1 MPVFSIYSIGDAEF
15 LEQILIAVAMITG
28 TGDFKQLAGVG
39 LLLGVLMICIQSL
52 IQGAKEINFHQV
64 LIGWIMYSCFFG
76 PTCTITIEDGYTGQ
90 VRVVSNVPIGVGFT
104 GSTISSIGYHVT
116 KLFEQGYSTPS
127 SVTQKP
133 FAEPLKIL
141 NETRRRAYDSGVFQA
156 LNASNGGGSVD
167 FRKSWDNYIRECT
180 LTKLDMGIITLD
192 EMFKAPYTEAF
203 RFYSNL
209 YGTKLYLSPSQPNG
223 QDYTCTDA
231 WGPLIAATNNVSSAQ
246 VQQILAPIIGIRTTA
261 ETPIGKITDSLTAL
275 GASSTTASNFIQMS
289 LLEPLYF
296 DAVMG
301 KYQDVQ
307 DFTSAAMVN
316 QAIMQRNTQWATE
329 HTLFM
334 TVVRPMMTFFEGFVY
349 AITPI
354 MGFLIVLG
362 SAGIMMVGKYFQ
374 TILWIQLWMPVLSI
388 INLYIITAANGDI
401 SRYAIG
407 GLNSLY
413 ALSGA
418 GDRLDTW
425 IGTGGMLAAAT
436 PVISLF
442 IVTGSTYAFTT
453 LASRVGG
460 ADHINEKMASP
471 DVMQNG
477 PVAQMMP
484 TFNGNSHSGLMRS
497 GTESL
502 MPTASFGGNI
512 SSGVQSAQARMQ
524 QAQQGFSET
533 LGRSVT
539 QGVSESDQTTRLSSL
554 GQSVGS
560 MNTKQSQAVSSKAQD
575 FSRQF
580 GVSDT
585 KSNAVRGIFGLQAT
599 GSIST
604 PTAAKMLTKFIA
616 GIDGSASATG
626 TATKESGAMNAN
638 KHDEIDKF
646 VTGAQFSKSDSQ
658 ALTNQLAH
666 ETKNSST
673 KSLAKTW
680 GDTAS
685 RQVGST
691 ANELIS
697 SADSYQTM
705 SGLQKSMGGMSNID
719 MKTLGGSVA
728 KSPEAMGMLNTAM
741 QYSTPAA
748 RQEAADLES
757 RYSNQGGMSPP
768 VAQAAARM
776 TALTNVNNFEPEEAS
791 RNFLSAAQVASTA
804 TGRNLNANADEFGP
818 TGNSNINPVQP
829 SNLGEKVGQVV
840 QNTPVF
846 NDQKK
851 DQVEKG
857 SVKGVGGPGNVYQH
871 DAKGNS
877 KVQTASEGN
886 FEKVNNAS
894 MDNVKRELI
903 ADSKTG
909 ENFAAARIFGLK
921 NSVGNVVGARAGD
934 ILDKLTGKS
943 GSNNA
948 AEDAVSAMPRI
959 TADQIKSDSSGARAQ
974 HESLNP
980 VAKQASEAGLKAL
993 GKVGMEKLANS
1004 IGEENIPPH
1013 IKSMSDTDK
1022 GLYVQQAMLNSNE
1035 GHSNFV
1041 GRASTLESDAYTR
1054 ARKDY
1059 GLTPAQSNLFASPL
1073 SFDDNKIQG
1082 AANRVVEEY
1091 AKKGSDGKPLRDSS
1105 GDLVMTEQNRNLAN
1119 AVVSRVVF
1127 AANSGDNAGSMLN
1140 HVKHLNELE
1149 NNAYKPVEKFPDF
1162 NPENSLN
1169 R

>member
-1 MPVFSIYSIGDAEF
+1 MPVFSIYSIGDSEF

-28 TGDFKQLAGVG
+28 TGDFKKLASIG
-39 LLLGVLMICIQSL
+39 LLLGVLIITIQSL

-141 NETRRRAYDSGVFQA
+141 NETRRRTYDSGVFQA

-180 LTKLDMGIITLD
+180 LTKLDMGIITID

-231 WGPLIAATNNVSSAQ
+231 WGPLINATSLVSSAQ
-246 VQQILAPIIGIRTTA
+246 VQQILGPIIGINNPSQ
-261 ETPIGKITDSLTAL
+261 TPIGKITDSLTAL

-316 QAIMQRNTQWATE
+316 QAILQRNTQWATE

-401 SRYAIG
+401 SRYALG

-453 LASRVGG
+453 LASRVSGS
-460 ADHINEKMASP
+460 DHINEKMAAP

-477 PVAQMMP
+477 PMAQMMP
-484 TFNGNSHSGLMRS
+484 TFNGNSHSGLMRA
-497 GTESL
+497 GTEAL

-512 SSGVQSAQARMQ
+512 SSGVQSAQNRMS
-524 QAQQGFSET
+524 QAQQGFTET

-539 QGVSESDQTTRLSSL
+539 QGVSETEQFSRLSSL

-575 FSRQF
+575 FSSQF
-580 GVSDT
+580 GLSDS
-585 KSNAVRGIFGLQAT
+585 KSDAVKGIFALQAA
-599 GSIST
+599 GSISP
-604 PTAAKMLTKFIA
+604 PTVAKMLSKLVT
-616 GIDGSASATG
+616 GITANASATG
-626 TATKESGAMNAN
+626 TALKESGAVNSN
-638 KHDEIDKF
+638 KLDQIDKF
-646 VTGAQFSKSDSQ
+646 VSGAQFSKSDSQ

-666 ETKNSST
+666 ESKSS
-673 KSLAKTW
+673 SASSFAKTW
-680 GDTAS
+680 GDTAT
-685 RQVGST
+685 RQLGSS
-691 ANELIS
+691 ASSLIS
-697 SADSYQTM
+697 SAESYQTM
-705 SGLQKSMGGMSNID
+705 SGLQSSMGGMSNID
-719 MKTLGGSVA
+719 MKTLGGA
-728 KSPEAMGMLNTAM
+728 IALSPSASSQLNTAM
-741 QYSTPAA
+741 QYTTPAA

-757 RYSNQGGMSPP
+757 RYINHGGMAPA

-776 TALTNVNNFEPEEAS
+776 TALTNVNNFKPDDVS
-791 RNFLSAAQVASTA
+791 KNFLTAAQVASTA
-804 TGRNLNANADEFGP
+804 TGRNLSAAEESFNPTANAGISQVSTDGLDGKAESALRKVPNIDEQA
-818 TGNSNINPVQP
+818 SRAV
-829 SNLGEKVGQVV
+829 ERKAGQ
-840 QNTPVF
+840 
-846 NDQKK
+846 
-851 DQVEKG
+851 
-857 SVKGVGGPGNVYQH
+857 SVGGPGNILRH
-871 DAKGNS
+871 NDAGQAQVRS
-877 KVQTASEGN
+877 TSEGN
-886 FEKVNNAS
+886 FSKINNTS
-894 MDNVKRELI
+894 LDNVKNSLI
-903 ADSKTG
+903 GDSKTG
-909 ENFAAARIFGLK
+909 ENFMAARIFGTPK
-921 NSVGNVVGARAGD
+921 SVGSVVGARAGD
-934 ILDKLTGKS
+934 LIDKLTGN
-943 GSNNA
+943 GASNIS
-948 AEDAVSAMPRI
+948 AEEAVSSMPSMS
-959 TADQIKSDSSGARAQ
+959 TSQIKEYSNGAREQ

-980 VAKQASEAGLKAL
+980 VAKQASEASLKAL
-993 GKVGMEKLANS
+993 GKIGMAKLSND
-1004 IGEENIPPH
+1004 IGEENIPSH
-1013 IKSMSDTDK
+1013 VKAMSDVDK
-1022 GLYVQQAMLNSNE
+1022 GLYVHQAMMNAGDRSNDFM
-1035 GHSNFV
+1035 SKAN
-1041 GRASTLESDAYTR
+1041 TLQSEAYSH
-1054 ARKDY
+1054 ARNNL
-1059 GLTPAQSNLFASPL
+1059 GLTSSQASLFAAPL
-1073 SFDDNKIQG
+1073 SVDKEKVQS
-1082 AANRVVEEY
+1082 AANRVAEDY
-1091 AKKGSDGKPLRDSS
+1091 AERGSDGTPLRDAN
-1105 GDLVMTEQNRNLAN
+1105 GDLVMTEQNRKLSD
-1119 AVVSRVVF
+1119 AVVSRVLF
-1127 AANSGDNAGSMLN
+1127 AANSGDSARPMLSHIRQLNDLSNNINESPGS
-1140 HVKHLNELE
+1140 
-1149 NNAYKPVEKFPDF
+1149 FP
-1162 NPENSLN
+1162 NIGPK
-1169 R
+1169 